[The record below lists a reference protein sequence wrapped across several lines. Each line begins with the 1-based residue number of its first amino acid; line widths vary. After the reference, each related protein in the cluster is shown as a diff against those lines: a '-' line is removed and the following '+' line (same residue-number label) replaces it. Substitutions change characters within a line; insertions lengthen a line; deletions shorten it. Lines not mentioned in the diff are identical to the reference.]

1 MDVGVYLY
9 KNIVSVLSIQHQTIH
24 LFHLQSDGT
33 LVKVKKWVTGH
44 YFILLQ
50 IWALF
55 AENRSEWWLVFL
67 INTQIRK
74 PKTTAKK

>member
-33 LVKVKKWVTGH
+33 LVKVKKNELLVT
-44 YFILLQ
+44 ILFCCKYEPYWLKT
-50 IWALF
+50 AL
-55 AENRSEWWLVFL
+55 NGD
-67 INTQIRK
+67 
-74 PKTTAKK
+74 

>member
-33 LVKVKKWVTGH
+33 LVKVKKVTGH
-44 YFILLQ
+44 
-50 IWALF
+50 
-55 AENRSEWWLVFL
+55 
-67 INTQIRK
+67 
-74 PKTTAKK
+74 